1 MIPELAACIVF
12 MRSTG
17 SAMIPGHARAGGRPL
32 GRPRDQGRGRP
43 PGCRSARWPRRRS
56 STARDPAQALGPDG
70 RPAVSRR
77 APIWEDVP
85 DEKWNDWR
93 WQLSHRVNDLEEIE
107 QVLNLTDEERD
118 GLSAQDKFRV
128 DITPY
133 FISLID
139 PDDPNDPIRR
149 QVIPLGREQQAF
161 TAMMEDS
168 LAEDR
173 HSPVP
178 GLVHRYPDRVLM
190 LVTTQCASYCRYCTR
205 SRIVGDPTQN
215 FNSRDHEAQ
224 LEYLRRTPQVR
235 DVLISGGDG
244 LTLAPKLF
252 EKILRGLR
260 EIPHIEIIRIGSR
273 VPVFLPQRIDDELC
287 AMLEQYHPLWINL
300 HFNHPNEITPEVS
313 RAVDKL
319 TKAGL
324 PVGNQSVLLAGVND
338 CVHIQRSLVHK
349 LVENRI
355 RPYYL
360 YQCDLVEGSGHFRT
374 PVGKGLEIMEGL
386 RGHTSGYA
394 VPTYVI
400 DAPGGGGKIPVM
412 PNYLISYSDH
422 KVVLR
427 NYEGYITT
435 YEEPPTYNR
444 HDESACSYCQHA
456 AVRARPVRRAR
467 PARGRADVD
476 RAEGLRG
483 RPTRAATPRRTGSRT
498 RRSGSRSASARS
510 RARRAGRCACSRA
523 RSRGGDAG
531 CRGGDAGSRRR
542 CRVPR
547 SPSGGRAAAG
557 APELRP
563 RRGAPPARRR
573 ADRVGPRRAA
583 LGVLRSRPPIFC
595 PARPVRPPRSAGLIR
610 AGAHER

>member
-1 MIPELAACIVF
+1 VDAQEIKAAV
-12 MRSTG
+12 
-17 SAMIPGHARAGGRPL
+17 AHQAAARIEEPFVNR
-32 GRPRDQGRGRP
+32 
-43 PGCRSARWPRRRS
+43 
-56 STARDPAQALGPDG
+56 RDPALALGPDG
-70 RPAVSRR
+70 QPARSRR
-77 APIWEDVP
+77 APIWADVP
-85 DEKWNDWR
+85 DEKWDDWR
-93 WQLSHRVNDLEEIE
+93 WQLSHRINSLDEVAA
-107 QVLNLTDEERD
+107 VVNLTEEERE
-118 GLSAQDKFRV
+118 GLTAKEKFRV

-133 FISLID
+133 FASLID

-149 QVIPLGREQQAF
+149 QVIPLGRESQAF

-215 FNSRDHEAQ
+215 FNSRDHEVQ

-260 EIPHIEIIRIGSR
+260 DIPHIEIIRIGSR

-287 AMLEQYHPLWINL
+287 AMLEKYHPLWINL

-338 CVHIQRSLVHK
+338 CVHIQRALVHR

-435 YEEPPTYNR
+435 YEEPETYQR
-444 HDESACSYCQHA
+444 HDQSTCPYCQHE
-456 AVRARPVRRAR
+456 RPEPGQSGVL
-467 PARGRADVD
+467 GLL
-476 RAEGLRG
+476 EGERMWIEPKGFEDTHLRG
-483 RPTRAATPRRTGSRT
+483 NTEPHRLQDPSKWVPFGVGAIEGAATRPLKVLPGGASRLDAGERAATDTNAGVVELGDLVSEEARSLTAPKREYGPGEEPRPREGEPT
-498 RRSGSRSASARS
+498 ASAH
-510 RARRAGRCACSRA
+510 G
-523 RSRGGDAG
+523 
-531 CRGGDAGSRRR
+531 
-542 CRVPR
+542 
-547 SPSGGRAAAG
+547 
-557 APELRP
+557 EL
-563 RRGAPPARRR
+563 
-573 ADRVGPRRAA
+573 
-583 LGVLRSRPPIFC
+583 L
-595 PARPVRPPRSAGLIR
+595 
-610 AGAHER
+610 

>member
-1 MIPELAACIVF
+1 MDAQEIKAAVAHQAAL
-12 MRSTG
+12 T
-17 SAMIPGHARAGGRPL
+17 AAGEAPFVNR
-32 GRPRDQGRGRP
+32 
-43 PGCRSARWPRRRS
+43 
-56 STARDPAQALGPDG
+56 RDPAQAVGPDG

-77 APIWEDVP
+77 APLWADVP
-85 DEKWNDWR
+85 DEQWNDWR

-107 QVLNLTDEERD
+107 QILELTEEERA
-118 GLSAQDKFRV
+118 GLSAPDKFRV

-139 PDDPNDPIRR
+139 PKDPTDPIRR

-205 SRIVGDPTQN
+205 SRIVGDATQN
-215 FNSRDHEAQ
+215 FNRKEHEAQ
-224 LEYLRRTPQVR
+224 LDYLRRTPQVR

-252 EKILRGLR
+252 ESILRGLR

-287 AMLEQYHPLWINL
+287 SMLEKYHPLWINL

-338 CVHIQRSLVHK
+338 CVHIQRALVHR

-435 YEEPPTYNR
+435 YEEPPTYQQHDKAACAYCR
-444 HDESACSYCQHA
+444 HERPEPGQSGVLGLLEGERMWIEPRGFEEIHQRGNVEQHRLQDPSKWVPYGVGA
-456 AVRARPVRRAR
+456 IE
-467 PARGRADVD
+467 GRATESLPVLEAGDVLD
-476 RAEGLRG
+476 PGE
-483 RPTRAATPRRTGSRT
+483 RAATETNAGVIEPGDLLSEEQRSPVGTAPKREYGPGEEPRPRDGEPT
-498 RRSGSRSASARS
+498 ASAH
-510 RARRAGRCACSRA
+510 G
-523 RSRGGDAG
+523 
-531 CRGGDAGSRRR
+531 
-542 CRVPR
+542 
-547 SPSGGRAAAG
+547 
-557 APELRP
+557 EL
-563 RRGAPPARRR
+563 
-573 ADRVGPRRAA
+573 
-583 LGVLRSRPPIFC
+583 L
-595 PARPVRPPRSAGLIR
+595 
-610 AGAHER
+610 

>member
-1 MIPELAACIVF
+1 MAQTEAPFVN
-12 MRSTG
+12 R
-17 SAMIPGHARAGGRPL
+17 
-32 GRPRDQGRGRP
+32 
-43 PGCRSARWPRRRS
+43 
-56 STARDPAQALGPDG
+56 RDPALALGRDG

-77 APIWEDVP
+77 APKWADVP
-85 DEKWNDWR
+85 DEKWDDWR
-93 WQLSHRVNDLEEIE
+93 WQLSNRVNELHEIE
-107 QVLNLTDEERD
+107 EVLNLTDEERE
-118 GLSAQDKFRV
+118 GLSAPDKFRV

-139 PDDPNDPIRR
+139 PDDPADPIRR

-215 FNSRDHEAQ
+215 FNRKDHEAQ
-224 LEYLRRTPQVR
+224 LDYLRRTPQVR

-252 EKILRGLR
+252 ESILRGLR
-260 EIPHIEIIRIGSR
+260 EIPHIEIVRIGSR

-287 AMLEQYHPLWINL
+287 QMMAKYHPLWINL
-300 HFNHPNEITPEVS
+300 HFNHAQEITPEVS
-313 RAVDKL
+313 RAVDRL
-319 TKAGL
+319 TRAGL

-338 CVHIQRSLVHK
+338 CVNIQRELVHK

-374 PVGKGLEIMEGL
+374 PAGKGLEIIEGL

-422 KVVLR
+422 KIVLR

-435 YEEPPTYNR
+435 YEEPLEYQQ
-444 HDESACSYCQHA
+444 HDKASCHACQSTRPEPGQSGVHGLLQGERMWIEPRGFEEIHSRGNVEQHRLQDPSKWVPYGVGAIEGQAARALPVLDAGTNGGSAQEDGLSATERA
-456 AVRARPVRRAR
+456 ASDTNAGMVNPEALVPEAQRDLD
-467 PARGRADVD
+467 ADVTSPL
-476 RAEGLRG
+476 RSFGPGEEPRPKEGE
-483 RPTRAATPRRTGSRT
+483 PT
-498 RRSGSRSASARS
+498 ASAH
-510 RARRAGRCACSRA
+510 G
-523 RSRGGDAG
+523 
-531 CRGGDAGSRRR
+531 
-542 CRVPR
+542 
-547 SPSGGRAAAG
+547 
-557 APELRP
+557 EL
-563 RRGAPPARRR
+563 
-573 ADRVGPRRAA
+573 
-583 LGVLRSRPPIFC
+583 L
-595 PARPVRPPRSAGLIR
+595 
-610 AGAHER
+610 

>member
-1 MIPELAACIVF
+1 MERTVSQAAEAPFVN
-12 MRSTG
+12 R
-17 SAMIPGHARAGGRPL
+17 
-32 GRPRDQGRGRP
+32 
-43 PGCRSARWPRRRS
+43 
-56 STARDPAQALGPDG
+56 RDPARALGSDG

-77 APIWEDVP
+77 APRWADVP
-85 DEKWNDWR
+85 DEKWDDWR
-93 WQLSHRVNDLEEIE
+93 WQLSHRVNELHEIE
-107 QVLNLTDEERD
+107 EVLNLTDEERE
-118 GLSAQDKFRV
+118 GLSAPDKFRV

-139 PDDPNDPIRR
+139 PDDPADPIRR

-215 FNSRDHEAQ
+215 FNRKDHEAQ
-224 LEYLRRTPQVR
+224 LDYLRRTPQVR

-252 EKILRGLR
+252 ESILRGLR
-260 EIPHIEIIRIGSR
+260 EIPHIEIVRIGSR

-287 AMLEQYHPLWINL
+287 QMMSKYHPLWINL
-300 HFNHPNEITPEVS
+300 HFNHAQEITPEVS
-313 RAVDKL
+313 RAVDRL
-319 TKAGL
+319 TRAGL

-338 CVHIQRSLVHK
+338 CVNIQRELVHK

-374 PVGKGLEIMEGL
+374 PAGKGLEIIEGL

-422 KVVLR
+422 KIVLR

-435 YEEPPTYNR
+435 YEEPLEYQQ
-444 HDESACSYCQHA
+444 HDKASCHACQNT
-456 AVRARPVRRAR
+456 RPEPGQSGVHGLLQGERMWIE
-467 PARGRADVD
+467 PKGFEELHARGNQAAHRLQRPDKWVPYGVGAIEGTARVALTMLEPGTADGAETVTERAASEVNAGIVEPNDELTEEQRGNGATADGPRADVYGPGEEP
-476 RAEGLRG
+476 RPREGE
-483 RPTRAATPRRTGSRT
+483 PTGSAH
-498 RRSGSRSASARS
+498 G
-510 RARRAGRCACSRA
+510 
-523 RSRGGDAG
+523 
-531 CRGGDAGSRRR
+531 
-542 CRVPR
+542 
-547 SPSGGRAAAG
+547 
-557 APELRP
+557 EL
-563 RRGAPPARRR
+563 
-573 ADRVGPRRAA
+573 
-583 LGVLRSRPPIFC
+583 L
-595 PARPVRPPRSAGLIR
+595 
-610 AGAHER
+610 